1 MRAHKGDEIVCKCG
15 QPAGF
20 FDRDVEDRASISSSH
35 IVLTAPLAPDDPH
48 CHVCSVCDEPVVHF
62 LGDRWRV
69 RARNGWL
76 E

>member
-35 IVLTAPLAPDDPH
+35 IVLTAPPRRSPLS
-48 CHVCSVCDEPVVHF
+48 CLLSV
-62 LGDRWRV
+62 R
-69 RARNGWL
+69 
-76 E
+76 